1 MERIKIA
8 FIISNLGQGGAERQF
23 LELIKNINKSKFDV
37 SVCLFAINRGI
48 FYNEIESVE
57 NIQLIKN
64 TLKNRNKIFK
74 IIEAL
79 IFIFKYL
86 KNNNFDIV
94 FTTLFMN
101 GLFVRL
107 IAPDKY
113 KSKIIS
119 SIRTSLTQYDKIHLF
134 VEKYL
139 LKKSFVITN
148 SKIACEN
155 LKLIVNKKYHFRISY
170 IYNGYDTQLF
180 SNDQKEIKRN
190 VILMGN
196 VGRMTYLKNQ
206 IQILKVF
213 SMLNNENLRIQ
224 IIGAY
229 GDQTAL
235 LSNFKKSILNSDR
248 IELIDKVPNIQD
260 YYKKIDVF
268 ILSSFLE
275 GCPNSLFEAMLSKC
289 LCIISVNCNSDYFIE
304 NGINGF
310 VYDGTDEGL
319 KLVLLYVFN
328 ILNTP
333 DELIIIENGYNYAQ
347 EKFSM
352 NSMVNNYENL
362 FMKIY
367 EENKS
372 SH

>member
-79 IFIFKYL
+79 IFIFTYL

-94 FTTLFMN
+94 FTSLFMN
-101 GLFVRL
+101 GFFVRV

-155 LKLIVNKKYHFRISY
+155 FKLVVNKKYHFRISY
-170 IYNGYDTQLF
+170 IYNGYDTLLF
-180 SNDQKEIKRN
+180 SKDKVENKKDI
-190 VILMGN
+190 ILIGN

-206 IQILKVF
+206 IQLLKVF

-224 IIGAY
+224 IIGAN
-229 GDQTAL
+229 GDQTPL
-235 LSNFKKSILNSDR
+235 LSHFKNTIQYSDH
-248 IELIDKVPNIQD
+248 IELIDKVSNIQD
-260 YYKKIDVF
+260 YYKKFDVF
-268 ILSSFLE
+268 ILSSLLE

-289 LCIISVNCNSDYFIE
+289 LCVISVNCNSDCFIE

-319 KLVLLYVFN
+319 KEIMLFVFN
-328 ILNTP
+328 ILNTS
-333 DELIIIENGYNYAQ
+333 DELSIVENGYNYAR
-347 EKFSM
+347 KNFSM
-352 NSMVNNYENL
+352 NAMVNNYENL

>member
-1 MERIKIA
+1 MKRIETT
-8 FIISNLGQGGAERQF
+8 FIIGNLGQGGAERQF

-37 SVCLFAINRGI
+37 SVCLFAINRGV
-48 FYNEIESVE
+48 FYTEIETVE

-79 IFIFKYL
+79 IFIFTYL

-94 FTTLFMN
+94 FTSLFMN
-101 GLFVRL
+101 GLFVRVMS
-107 IAPDKY
+107 PNKY

-155 LKLIVNKKYHFRISY
+155 FKLIVNKKYHFRISY
-170 IYNGYDTQLF
+170 IYNGYDTLLF
-180 SNDQKEIKRN
+180 SNEHKEINRN
-190 VILMGN
+190 VILLGN

-206 IQILKVF
+206 IQILKAF

-224 IIGAY
+224 IIGAN

-235 LSNFKKSILNSDR
+235 LSNFKNSIQYSGH
-248 IELIDKVPNIQD
+248 IELIDKVSNIQD
-260 YYKKIDVF
+260 YYKKFDVF

-289 LCIISVNCNSDYFIE
+289 LCIISVKCNSDSFIE

-310 VYDGTDEGL
+310 VYDGTDDGL
-319 KLVLLYVFN
+319 KITLLNAFN

-333 DELIIIENGYNYAQ
+333 EELRIIENGYKYAQ
-347 EKFSM
+347 ENFSM

-367 EENKS
+367 EENES
-372 SH
+372 RH